1 MIDWGKKTKQSLC
14 QHICERKSVVI
25 YNSTTLVYLCRMY
38 AEYRVEYTDIDASA
52 CVVELDDIFNLLKAL
67 TKAIDE

>member
-1 MIDWGKKTKQSLC
+1 
-14 QHICERKSVVI
+14 
-25 YNSTTLVYLCRMY
+25 MY